1 MVKKW
6 QKQIAKIN
14 SSGRIDIG
22 KIVDDLLTGN
32 ISGYDIKPLQGKISV
47 FRLKTSKYRIL
58 FSKWD
63 TIQIVK
69 IDKRWDV
76 YKGL

>member
-1 MVKKW
+1 MMKVGKRLQISNDEYRQRKSFPISSHFDNMVKKW

-32 ISGYDIKPLQGKISV
+32 VS
-47 FRLKTSKYRIL
+47 
-58 FSKWD
+58 
-63 TIQIVK
+63 
-69 IDKRWDV
+69 
-76 YKGL
+76 